1 MEPNRTGISTT
12 QWVIMAIVV
21 VALVVFGVY
30 MLTRG
35 DSMPAGTP
43 SAVNTT
49 QLPQYK
55 NVVTVTDQFPGNIVY
70 ITTVEL
76 AKDGFVVVYDGN
88 PAQGGKVIG
97 SSYVKAGVRPGQ
109 VNLSTKTLD
118 GKTYY
123 VALYVDSNANG
134 VFDATD
140 APALGASGSPVVQ
153 MFRATLAVGDKG

>member
-1 MEPNRTGISTT
+1 MEPNRSGISVT
-12 QWVIMAIVV
+12 QWVITAIVV
-21 VALVVFGVY
+21 VALIVFGVY

-43 SAVNTT
+43 SSVTTT

-70 ITTVEL
+70 VTTVEL
-76 AKDGFVVVYDGN
+76 AKDGFVVVYDAD
-88 PAQGGKVIG
+88 PAKGGKVMG
-97 SSYVKAGVRPGQ
+97 TSYVKAGVRPGQ
-109 VNLSTKTLD
+109 VNLTTKTLD
-118 GKTYY
+118 GKTYF

-140 APALGASGSPVVQ
+140 APALGTTGSPVVQ
-153 MFRATLAVGDKG
+153 TFRATLAVGDKG

>member
-1 MEPNRTGISTT
+1 MEPNRTGISVT

-35 DSMPAGTP
+35 DKMPAGTP
-43 SAVNTT
+43 SAVTTT
-49 QLPQYK
+49 QIPQYK
-55 NVVTVTDQFPGNIVY
+55 NMVNITDQFPGNIVY

-76 AKDGFVVVYDGN
+76 AQDGFVVVYDGD

-97 SSYVKAGVRPGQ
+97 TTYLKAGVRPGQ
-109 VNLSTKTLD
+109 VNLTTRTVD
-118 GKTYY
+118 GRSYY
-123 VALYVDSNANG
+123 VALYVDSNGNG

-140 APALGASGSPVVQ
+140 APALGSTGAPVVQ
-153 MFRATLAVGDKG
+153 TFKATLLVGDKA